1 LPCLRGEKRAL
12 TAEAL
17 MRSRFTAFCHGDADY
32 LMATHHPASHSANE
46 RGDLTRSLAATEWLN
61 LTVLECE
68 AGRQGDSEGI
78 VEFVAAFRMRAGLVM
93 GSGAGQTGQMHER
106 SRFIFEGGRWFY
118 VDGDQLPAY
127 VPKQG
132 APCWC
137 GSGKKYKRC
146 HG

>member
-1 LPCLRGEKRAL
+1 
-12 TAEAL
+12 
-17 MRSRFTAFCHGDADY
+17 MRSRFTAFAKGDADY
-32 LMATHHPASHSANE
+32 LMATHHPAYHSSDE

-61 LTVLECE
+61 LAILKCE
-68 AGRQGDSEGI
+68 AGRPGDTEGI
-78 VEFVAAFRMRAGLVM
+78 VDFAAAFRMRAGL
-93 GSGAGQTGQMHER
+93 ALQTATGKIGQMHER
-106 SRFIFEGGRWFY
+106 SRFVCEGGRWLY

-127 VPKQG
+127 TPKQG